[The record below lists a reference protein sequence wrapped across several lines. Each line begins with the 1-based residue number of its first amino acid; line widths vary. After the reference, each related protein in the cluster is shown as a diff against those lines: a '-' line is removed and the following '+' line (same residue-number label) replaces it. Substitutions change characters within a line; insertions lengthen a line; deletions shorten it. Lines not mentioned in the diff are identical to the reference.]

1 MYKQN
6 FKPRKF
12 EILAGCFTDAYVLYD
27 MIGDGIKRR
36 KELGVET
43 PEEIIKLHKDLNKRL
58 TK

>member
-12 EILAGCFTDAYVLYD
+12 EIITGNFTDAYVLYD
-27 MIGDGIKRR
+27 MLGDGIKRR
-36 KELGVET
+36 MELGVET
-43 PEEIIKLHKDLNKRL
+43 PKEIIKLHKDLTKRL